1 MEFKGS
7 KTEHNLLASF
17 AGESQA
23 RNRYT
28 FFASQARKEGYEQIA
43 GIFEETAGNEKEH
56 AELFFKHLQGGNVQI
71 TAEYPA
77 GITGTTH
84 ENLKAAEA
92 GEHLETTMLYPNAGK
107 IAEEEGFAEIAK
119 TFRQVAKVEAYHE
132 RRYNKLAAIVA
143 DGTVFKKDDKVNW
156 KCRNC
161 GMVLSASEAPAMCPV
176 CDHERKYFELWCENY

>member
-1 MEFKGS
+1 MELKGS

-28 FFASQARKEGYEQIA
+28 FFAGQARKEGYEQIA
-43 GIFEETAGNEKEH
+43 GIFEETAANEKEH
-56 AELFFKHLQGGNVQI
+56 AELFFKYLQGGDVQI

-77 GITGTTH
+77 GVIANTL
-84 ENLKAAEA
+84 ENLKAAAA
-92 GEHLETTMLYPNAGK
+92 GEHLETTMLYPNAGDV
-107 IAEEEGFAEIAK
+107 AEKEGFAQIAN

-132 RRYNKLAAIVA
+132 RRYNKLAANVA
-143 DGTVFKKDDKVNW
+143 AGSVFKKDGKVYW

-161 GMVLSASEAPAMCPV
+161 GHVLEATEAPARCPA
-176 CDHERKYFELWCENY
+176 CDHEQKYFELWCENY